1 MGRGVLCSAIKLRVG
16 WVVRAGPSTVRQL
29 SSHSLLWLCGQRLS
43 RNLTASFHIITA
55 FLSPALLSMLSK
67 MFCSVLKESVA
78 LIIHNATPLLPSCLV
93 TPLPALIYYPLYCFQ
108 HRPFYHCHIC
118 EPGDEIYSVVAE
130 GTGENYR
137 NQARRKFTTDCIF
150 F

>member
-1 MGRGVLCSAIKLRVG
+1 MYSAIQLSVG
-16 WVVRAGPSTVRQL
+16 WVVRAGPSTVRRL
-29 SSHSLLWLCGQRLS
+29 FSHSLLWLCGQSIS
-43 RNLTASFHIITA
+43 RNLTVCFYIITA
-55 FLSPALLSMLSK
+55 FPSPALLSMLSK
-67 MFCSVLKESVA
+67 MFCSVLTESVA
-78 LIIHNATPLLPSCLV
+78 LIIHNATPPPPILLV
-93 TPLPALIYYPLYCFQ
+93 TPLLVLIYYPLYCFQ

-118 EPGDEIYSVVAE
+118 EPGDEIYSVVAG